1 VMKLYPAIDLLD
13 RRTVRLRKGDYS
25 DEIVYD
31 AQPAVAAAEF
41 VAAGARA
48 LHVVDLNGA
57 RAGRPE
63 QLDVVSAIRQAV
75 DVPIELGGGLRT
87 LDDLRSAVAVGVD
100 RLVLGTAAVNSSEL
114 VSSALEEFGDA
125 IVISVDARNGTV
137 ATEGWTD
144 GTGEAVAAVFA
155 RLEAL
160 GASKFVYSAIERDGM
175 MGGPAIDEVT
185 TVAAAVNGELVY
197 AGGVASLEDL
207 SALRDLNLPNLAGV
221 IVGRALHEGSFGI
234 ADGNAAL
241 EG

>member
-1 VMKLYPAIDLLD
+1 MKLYPAIDLLD

-31 AQPAVAAAEF
+31 VEPAVAAAEF
-41 VAAGARA
+41 VAAGAQA

-57 RAGRPE
+57 KAGRPE
-63 QLDVVSAIRQAV
+63 QLDVVSSIRAAV

-100 RLVLGTAAVNSSEL
+100 RLVLGTAAVNNSEL
-114 VSSALEEFGDA
+114 VKAALAEFGDRV
-125 IVISVDARNGTV
+125 VISVDARNGTV

-144 GTGEAVAAVFA
+144 GTGEAVAAVFD
-155 RLEAL
+155 RLESL

-175 MGGPAIDEVT
+175 MGGPAIDEVR
-185 TVAAAVNGELVY
+185 AVTSAVDGEIVY
-197 AGGVASLEDL
+197 AGGVASIDDL
-207 SALRDLNLPNLAGV
+207 LALKALALANLAGV

-234 ADGNAAL
+234 AEANAAL
-241 EG
+241 EA

>member
-1 VMKLYPAIDLLD
+1 MKLYPAIDLLD
-13 RRTVRLRKGDYS
+13 RRTVRLRKGNYS

-31 AQPAVAAAEF
+31 VEPAVAAAEF

-57 RAGRPE
+57 KAGRPE
-63 QLDVVSAIRQAV
+63 QLDVVSSIRSAV

-100 RLVLGTAAVNSSEL
+100 RLVLGTAAVNNSDL
-114 VSSALEEFGDA
+114 VKAALDEFGDR

-137 ATEGWTD
+137 ATQGWTD
-144 GTGEAVAAVFA
+144 GTGEAVAAVFD
-155 RLEAL
+155 RLESL

-175 MGGPAIDEVT
+175 MGGPAIDEVRAVT
-185 TVAAAVNGELVY
+185 AAVSGEIVY
-197 AGGVASLEDL
+197 AGGVASIEDL
-207 SALRDLNLPNLAGV
+207 LALKALELRNLAGV

-234 ADGNAAL
+234 AEGNAAL
-241 EG
+241 EA